1 MRLNREGI
9 RNGYFGTQVYSQE
22 ELIAEMGAAYL
33 CQVAQLDTTETI
45 QNSAA
50 YIASWLSHLKNN
62 PKWIVQASSKA
73 RVAVEYLLNGQLPGI
88 VANAAATAAEAA

>member
-22 ELIAEMGAAYL
+22 ELIAEMGSAYL
-33 CQVAQLDTTETI
+33 CQIAQIDTTETI
-45 QNSAA
+45 QNSPA

-62 PKWIVQASSKA
+62 PKWMVQASSKA
-73 RVAVEYLLNGQLPGI
+73 REAVEYLLTELSGI
-88 VANAAATAAEAA
+88 GANAAATAAEAA